1 TYTGPVTVNEGV
13 ITDQNN
19 TGLGTASI
27 GTATGSDTYA
37 TTATTLAPGI
47 AEVQS
52 ITVSGAAGTYTLTF
66 NGQTTA
72 PLSTS
77 ATALQ
82 VQAALN
88 SLSTIGAAGVTV
100 NQVGN
105 IYTAVFNGSALAG
118 TNVPQLV
125 ATVPPSSGT
134 VVTVST
140 LVDGDGTALE
150 LQTPNALFA

>member
-1 TYTGPVTVNEGV
+1 
-13 ITDQNN
+13 
-19 TGLGTASI
+19 
-27 GTATGSDTYA
+27 
-37 TTATTLAPGI
+37 
-47 AEVQS
+47 
-52 ITVSGAAGTYTLTF
+52 
-66 NGQTTA
+66 
-72 PLSTS
+72 
-77 ATALQ
+77 
-82 VQAALN
+82 

-150 LQTPNALFA
+150 LQTPNALFAGGEPTGLHVWYEQLLVDSLGNATFGAAPLAVLNNDNMGRGPVSLNLSTTLQIQSGARLDLFGTIDDVANPSPSGSNLTMAGGG